1 MFQKILVHSR
11 SRTVLATLK
20 EAHSMHKRLYIYV
33 TECAS
38 NDSGRKMKK
47 DLDALGIPC
56 TLVLDGSVGYVL
68 EQVDLVLLGAEG
80 VVESG
85 GIVNKVIFLTVEIQ
99 GIACHSDF
107 T

>member
-1 MFQKILVHSR
+1 
-11 SRTVLATLK
+11 
-20 EAHSMHKRLYIYV
+20 MHKRLYIYV

-47 DLDALGIPC
+47 DLDTLGIPC

-85 GIVNKVIFLTVEIQ
+85 GIVNKVIFREIIFFSSKQ
-99 GIACHSDF
+99 RTSL
-107 T
+107 